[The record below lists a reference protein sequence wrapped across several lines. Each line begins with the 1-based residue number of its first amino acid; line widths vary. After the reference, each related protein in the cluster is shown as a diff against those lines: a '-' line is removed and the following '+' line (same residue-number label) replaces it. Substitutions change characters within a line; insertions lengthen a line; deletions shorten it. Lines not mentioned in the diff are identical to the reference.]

1 MKKVLL
7 RNDNTF
13 SNKQINYIKKQ
24 EFAESMRK
32 KFQDEK
38 NEKARI
44 EEMKRKNKEKEIIE
58 MLKKNE
64 ENIKKKLNEYNKKQE
79 LILEKK

>member
-24 EFAESMRK
+24 ELAETMRK
-32 KFQDEK
+32 KFQEEK
-38 NEKARI
+38 NEKAKI
-44 EEMKRKNKEKEIIE
+44 EEIKRKNKEKEIIKI
-58 MLKKNE
+58 LKKNE
-64 ENIKKKLNEYNKKQE
+64 ENIKKN
-79 LILEKK
+79 

>member
-24 EFAESMRK
+24 EFAETMRK
-32 KFQDEK
+32 KFQEEK
-38 NEKARI
+38 NEKAKI

-58 MLKKNE
+58 MLKKMMK
-64 ENIKKKLNEYNKKQE
+64 ILKKD
-79 LILEKK
+79 